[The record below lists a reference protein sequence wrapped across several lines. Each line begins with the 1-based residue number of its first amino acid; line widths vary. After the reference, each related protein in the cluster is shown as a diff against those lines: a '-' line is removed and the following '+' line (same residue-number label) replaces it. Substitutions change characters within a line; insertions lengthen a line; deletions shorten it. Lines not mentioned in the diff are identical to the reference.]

1 MGKGTYGMNIR
12 NGNGARWNTI
22 QKTDKNG
29 FSEKQGPR
37 FLGLGKHGGTSREER
52 KNRLIGAI
60 QNAQNT
66 PTYNVPTIDNVT
78 LHFDGPLTDSA
89 IAGTFSD
96 TIDPLGANQG
106 SPPPGC
112 VQVDTTFA
120 QPGQFQTFALVCA
133 IQWRL
138 DIEPLEFTA
147 PVNGWTSPTSGT
159 AKPVSP
165 DVFSVNDLAINGPLG
180 LTTGQAMVPG
190 QLEWAWWI
198 SEAFF
203 HMVRGYNLQ
212 WQYGHNYNIINDTLR
227 YTAYL
232 PSNAQEG
239 SASSSEIDIDYY
251 LRRTNDYYRNVLE
264 SPFTALSV
272 DSIRLGNMTLPPTG
286 EGSTPGLS
294 VFKPS
299 RAYERVGATYGGGSV
314 RPVLKGNSEFRKL
327 TVPFLAWPGVPL
339 GLKAQVS
346 NSDDQGLMQKYLSA
360 TYGFGGSAPAQF
372 TEDLNVNVG
381 NSVNQITAQTSQ
393 EPSLDNPIA
402 PEFIQ
407 RLTQRMPFK
416 GGGFKLTV
424 AFKGYELTPDQAALV
439 QDIDMR
445 TAIQSECGCGMGPA
459 GT

>member
-147 PVNGWTSPTSGT
+147 TVNGWTSPTSGT

-232 PSNAQEG
+232 P
-239 SASSSEIDIDYY
+239 
-251 LRRTNDYYRNVLE
+251 
-264 SPFTALSV
+264 
-272 DSIRLGNMTLPPTG
+272 
-286 EGSTPGLS
+286 
-294 VFKPS
+294 
-299 RAYERVGATYGGGSV
+299 
-314 RPVLKGNSEFRKL
+314 
-327 TVPFLAWPGVPL
+327 
-339 GLKAQVS
+339 
-346 NSDDQGLMQKYLSA
+346 
-360 TYGFGGSAPAQF
+360 
-372 TEDLNVNVG
+372 
-381 NSVNQITAQTSQ
+381 
-393 EPSLDNPIA
+393 
-402 PEFIQ
+402 
-407 RLTQRMPFK
+407 
-416 GGGFKLTV
+416 
-424 AFKGYELTPDQAALV
+424 
-439 QDIDMR
+439 
-445 TAIQSECGCGMGPA
+445 
-459 GT
+459 